1 MQKIKLMFEFG
12 HGPIWDSE
20 PFTGKLMSGIEIVDS
35 DSDLEVWNRQCM
47 DLYDECYEFDSH
59 DKGCYFNE
67 ETLAKNKKKLLC
79 ILEQIKSRLEEL
91 NKNNFIIEDKA
102 INELNKVDQEN
113 IICGIHL

>member
-20 PFTGKLMSGIEIVDS
+20 PFTGKLMSGIEVVDI
-35 DSDLEVWNRQCM
+35 DPDLELWNRQCM

-59 DKGCYFNE
+59 GKGCYFNE

-79 ILEQIKSRLEEL
+79 ILEQINSRLLYFSKALL
-91 NKNNFIIEDKA
+91 NKIHKTVPTI
-102 INELNKVDQEN
+102 
-113 IICGIHL
+113 IHLKSFP

>member
-1 MQKIKLMFEFG
+1 MQKIKLMFEFS

-20 PFTGKLMSGIEIVDS
+20 PFTGKLISGIEVVDI
-35 DSDLEVWNRQCM
+35 DPDLELWNRQCM

-59 DKGCYFNE
+59 GKCCYFNE

-91 NKNNFIIEDKA
+91 NNNNFIIEDQA
-102 INELNKVDQEN
+102 TDELNKVD
-113 IICGIHL
+113 